1 MWCKPRISHPAFVKG
16 LWNSMLDINKL
27 IYQGRFRLLLLCAF
41 LLISIFAGIDIIAD
55 IHEGTERYH
64 IIIEGIVFLIAISA
78 ALGMSLH
85 LLKEAR
91 TTRELV
97 THMQGEVERHRKQA
111 EEWQN
116 ETRSLLRGLSIS
128 INNQF
133 DRWQLTQTEKE
144 VALFLLK
151 GFSHKDVALL
161 RDVSE
166 ATARQQARAVYR
178 KAGVTG
184 RNELAAFFLEELALP
199 VDEHAGE

>member
-1 MWCKPRISHPAFVKG
+1 
-16 LWNSMLDINKL
+16 MLDINKF

-41 LLISIFAGIDIIAD
+41 LLISLFAGIDIIAD
-55 IHEGTERYH
+55 IREGTERYH
-64 IIIEGIVFLIAISA
+64 IIIEGFVFLIAISS

-91 TTRELV
+91 MTRELV
-97 THMQGEVERHRKQA
+97 TQMQGEVDRHRQQA
-111 EEWQN
+111 EEWQK
-116 ETRSLLRGLSIS
+116 ETRSLLRGLSVS

-133 DRWQLTQTEKE
+133 NRWQLTQSEKE

-151 GFSHKDVALL
+151 GFSHKDVSLL

-166 ATARQQARAVYR
+166 ATARQQARSVYQ
-178 KAGVTG
+178 KANVSG

-199 VDEHAGE
+199 VDEYAGE

>member
-1 MWCKPRISHPAFVKG
+1 
-16 LWNSMLDINKL
+16 MLDINKL

-41 LLISIFAGIDIIAD
+41 LLISIFAFMDIIAD

-64 IIIEGIVFLIAISA
+64 IIIEAFVFLIAISA

-91 TTRELV
+91 MTRELV
-97 THMQGEVERHRKQA
+97 THMQGEVDRQRQQA
-111 EEWQN
+111 EQWQK
-116 ETRSLLRGLSIS
+116 ETRSLLRGLSVS

-199 VDEHAGE
+199 VDEHARE